1 MENKL
6 WKNISCKYILK
17 QLFSFLKVTKALKII
32 KSSEKIK
39 ARLDISLFHYQYCSF
54 FVLFKKEKIER
65 IEDILE
71 SSYLKIFPDDK
82 KYELILKFIEAKT
95 EVPFNAK
102 TPIQSGRPLHLWNVD

>member
-39 ARLDISLFHYQYCSF
+39 ARLD
-54 FVLFKKEKIER
+54 
-65 IEDILE
+65 
-71 SSYLKIFPDDK
+71 
-82 KYELILKFIEAKT
+82 
-95 EVPFNAK
+95 
-102 TPIQSGRPLHLWNVD
+102 